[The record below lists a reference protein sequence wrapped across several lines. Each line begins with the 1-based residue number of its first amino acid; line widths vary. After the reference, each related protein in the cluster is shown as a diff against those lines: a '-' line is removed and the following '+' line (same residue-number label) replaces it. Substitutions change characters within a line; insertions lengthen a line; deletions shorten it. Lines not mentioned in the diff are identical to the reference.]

1 MAIGIADNFLY
12 QGRKPL
18 DSRIVKDTIAN
29 MKGMAE
35 SIIYDGIMVY
45 NKETKKFYI
54 FNSANEEDS
63 TLGKWRELQ
72 TSSADGNATI
82 SEYIKNTDYK
92 KNELVI
98 FDNKMYFAA
107 NDFKSEN
114 TETELKDNFKKDLD
128 NGKLIIVSAN
138 AENSDENVICKG
150 YKAGADYKQ
159 GTLLVVGDKLYVVTK
174 DFTANNTE
182 ATIDDNLKADIEAK
196 NLFNIDTD
204 TDTNCISYEQNKK
217 YSMDKLIR
225 HNNNLYIVNADF
237 ISDSTKANCDL
248 SFEVDLESGN
258 LIPIITD
265 KKVSKVSPYQQ
276 ATQYDKDVLVY
287 VDNVVARVTDNYTSN
302 ATESTVQE
310 SFDFDITY
318 GKLTLVSSES
328 TDVVLPYEQDK
339 DYTENTLV
347 FLNDKIARVKSDFH
361 SNNAA
366 GNGVKESF
374 DSDIRDGNI
383 FLINTDHV
391 SIMNEYAQDNMYFKD
406 TLVFHGNLIARVLND
421 FISDDTVGHTIDD
434 SFDADI
440 TNANILILNK
450 EAESQI
456 LPYKQGTLYE
466 KDKLVFS
473 NKRIGRVLNDY
484 ISDNTGTTIEESINI
499 DIANEHLAEMTEN
512 YKFKLYRTTVELD
525 KDIDTI
531 STLQVSDIV
540 FENGEDINNM
550 QLYEGIYGAY
560 GTLAIIKDIDVNTG
574 EITIKTINSRAKYIM
589 PPAPDA
595 YEYSIELAGTG
606 YSVGEIIHTTLPD
619 VNVAIDTIGAEGE
632 ILSVCHTNETLTNA
646 MGTGA
651 TIGAEPKLYVA
662 NGKEWYQMPK
672 LEKEETVK
680 EYQQGHDYTKGTL
693 IAFGDILARALVD
706 FTSDSTLSLTE
717 DSFKFDMDSN
727 NLIRITK
734 EDISVPECLG
744 SVKTDDTADLPA
756 VAIKGNWVLVENC
769 KNMAPNQA
777 GIGLYN
783 GTSWDIHP
791 IPQGTFTFPEPSDD
805 GKLYFR
811 KRESGNAEG
820 EWEVFSTVDGNNIEF
835 TVKTKSDTTDNTYV
849 PKANEL
855 VWDTNRKILVI
866 GDGTTTLG
874 NLKAFYGSTVTSA
887 DILTAI
893 GYTPENI
900 ADKGQANGY
909 APLDANGKVPTGNLP
924 DSMTNTYSKTEIDNK
939 DTAVTNAI
947 TTLLNTES
955 SRAKGIEDTLKT
967 SLDTHI
973 ADTTIHV
980 TQTEKDAWND
990 KLDSSDLTDY
1000 DNHIAETDIHVTQAE
1015 KDKWDGM
1022 NKAYYVTDI
1031 SDLPATDNQIGN
1043 VGYVQKSAA
1052 GVTPVVCD
1060 QYLWDGSKWNQLDAN
1075 QVSLTFSWGNLKGKP
1090 ASAPLSIDNA
1100 VTVAHGH
1107 ANKTVLD
1114 KIGQSAS
1121 GNFTYDGV
1129 EIGVKVVFLVT
1140 EKLLPSEG
1148 ADNTLYVI
1156 YEDSR
1161 VRNYPSIS
1169 IWRDGSYQV
1178 LGRGTQDAA
1187 PAVGDMNILQS
1198 EYFSVIAGSTY
1209 KITVNPNQ
1217 YFAFMPVE
1225 ILREIE
1231 GLKNQEREIINFN
1244 DASMFSYNEDLL
1256 NITPSSKL
1264 TISINKKE
1272 THLDTVSDFYYSY
1285 VDIDLSDYKDIDNI
1299 E

>member
-1 MAIGIADNFLY
+1 MGIGIADNFLY

-18 DSRIVKDTIAN
+18 DSRIVKDTISD
-29 MKGMAE
+29 MKNMAE

-54 FNSANEEDS
+54 FNSANEIDS
-63 TLGKWRELQ
+63 ILGKWRELR
-72 TSSADGNATI
+72 TSSEDGNATI
-82 SEYIKNTDYK
+82 SEYVQDKDYK

-98 FDNKMYFAA
+98 FNNKMYFAA

-114 TETELKDNFKKDLD
+114 TATDIKDNFKNDLD
-128 NGKLIIVSAN
+128 NGKLVIVSAN
-138 AENSDENVICKG
+138 DENTNGNIVCTG
-150 YKAGADYKQ
+150 YKTKTDYKK
-159 GTLLVVGDKLYVVTK
+159 GTLLVVENKLYVVTK
-174 DFTANNTE
+174 DFTSANSE
-182 ATIDDNLKADIEAK
+182 ATIEDNLKADVEAG

-204 TDTNCISYEQNKK
+204 TDTNCVNYEQNKN
-217 YSMDKLIR
+217 YSADKLIR
-225 HNNNLYIVNADF
+225 YNNNLYIVATDF
-237 ISDSTKANCDL
+237 TSDSTESNCDS
-248 SFEVDLESGN
+248 SFEVDLNNGKI
-258 LIPIITD
+258 IPVVAD

-276 ATQYDKDVLVY
+276 ATQYDKDILVY
-287 VDNVVARVTDNYTSN
+287 VDNKVARVIANYTSN
-302 ATESTVQE
+302 ATEATVQAA
-310 SFDFDITY
+310 FDSDVINN
-318 GKLTLVSSES
+318 KLALVSSEN

-339 DYTENTLV
+339 DYVENTLV
-347 FLNDKIARVKSDFH
+347 FLDNKIARVKSDYH
-361 SNNAA
+361 SDNSTS
-366 GNGVKESF
+366 NGIKESF
-374 DSDIRDGNI
+374 DTDIRNENI

-391 SIMNEYAQDNMYFKD
+391 QIMNEYAQDNMYFKD
-406 TLVFHGNLIARVLND
+406 TLVFHGSFIARVLND
-421 FISDDTVGHTIDD
+421 FISDDTVGNTIDD
-434 SFDADI
+434 SFNADV

-550 QLYEGIYGAY
+550 QIHEGIYGAY
-560 GTLAIIKDIDVNTG
+560 GTLAVIKNIDINTG

-589 PPAPDA
+589 PPAPNA
-595 YEYSIELAGTG
+595 YKYTIDLAGTG
-606 YSVGEIIHTTLPD
+606 YTAGEIVHTTLPD
-619 VNVAIDTIGAEGE
+619 VNAVIGEVGLNGE
-632 ILSVCHTNETLTNA
+632 ILSVYHTNETLTNA
-646 MGTGA
+646 NGTGA
-651 TIGAEPKLYVA
+651 VIESEPKLYVA
-662 NGKEWYQMPK
+662 NGKEWYQMPELK
-672 LEKEETVK
+672 REETVK
-680 EYQQGHDYTKGTL
+680 EYQQGQEYTKGTL

-706 FTSDSTLSLTE
+706 FTSDSTLSSTE
-717 DSFKFDMDSN
+717 DSFKFDIDSN
-727 NLIRITK
+727 NLIKITK
-734 EDISVPECLG
+734 EDVSVPECLG
-744 SVKTDDTADLPA
+744 SVKTDNAADLPA
-756 VAIKGNWVLVENC
+756 IAIKGNWVLVENC
-769 KNMAPNQA
+769 ANMAPNQA

-820 EWEVFSTVDGNNIEF
+820 EWEVFSTIDGNNIDF
-835 TVKTKSDTTDNTYV
+835 TVKTKSDTTDNSYV

-855 VWDTNRKILVI
+855 VWDTNRKILII

-874 NLKAFYGSTVTSA
+874 NLKAFYGTAVTSA

-924 DSMTNTYSKTEIDNK
+924 DSMTDTYSKTEIDNK

-967 SLDTHI
+967 NLDTHI

-980 TQTEKDAWND
+980 TQTEKDAWNA
-990 KLDSSDLTDY
+990 KLNSSDLTDY

-1022 NKAYYVTDI
+1022 NKAYYVSNI

-1060 QYLWDGSKWNQLDAN
+1060 QYIWDGSKWNQLDAN
-1075 QVSLTFSWGNLKGKP
+1075 QVSLTFSWGNLQGKP

-1209 KITVNPNQ
+1209 SITVNPNQ